1 MALQR
6 PVIFLGPPGAGKG
19 TQAKRLSAHYG
30 VPHLSTGDMLR
41 DHVHRGTELGKKA
54 KPIMDRGELVPDDI
68 VLGMVED
75 RVAQADCAKG
85 FVFDGFPRTMPQA
98 EVLDTVFAKRK
109 FPRPLVVNFH
119 VDHDELLHRVSGRRM
134 CESNGEIYN
143 IYEAPPKV
151 AGLCDK
157 CGGKLIQ
164 RSDDRAEV
172 VRDRLAAFA
181 RQTKPLIDY
190 YRAKGDLS
198 EIDGT
203 ASVEEVSERLEEI
216 LARHG
221 SDGHRS

>member
-68 VLGMVED
+68 VLSIVED
-75 RVAQADCAKG
+75 RVAQADCARG

-98 EVLDTVFAKRK
+98 KVLDEVLAKK
-109 FPRPLVVNFH
+109 HFPEPVVVNFH
-119 VDHDELLHRVSGRRM
+119 VDHDELLHRVSGRWM
-134 CESNGEIYN
+134 CSLNGEIYN
-143 IYEAPPKV
+143 IYEKPPKTK
-151 AGLCDK
+151 GLCDK
-157 CGGKLIQ
+157 CGGTLIQ
-164 RSDDRAEV
+164 RTDDRADV

-181 RQTKPLIDY
+181 RQTQPLIDY
-190 YRAKGDLS
+190 YRSKGDLS
-198 EIDGT
+198 EIDGA
-203 ASVEEVSERLEEI
+203 ASVEEVSHRLEEI

-221 SDGHRS
+221 SDGHRP

>member
-19 TQAKRLSAHYG
+19 TQAKRLSTLYG

-54 KPIMDRGELVPDDI
+54 KPIMDRGDLVPDDI

-75 RVAQADCAKG
+75 RVAQTDCAKG

-98 EVLDTVFAKRK
+98 MALDQVFEKK
-109 FPRPLVVNFH
+109 HFPRPLVVNFH
-119 VDHDELLHRVSGRRM
+119 VDYDELLHRVSGRRM
-134 CESNGEIYN
+134 CSVNGEIYN

-151 AGLCDK
+151 EGLCDK

-164 RSDDRAEV
+164 RTDDRVEV
-172 VRDRLAAFA
+172 VRDRLAAFS
-181 RQTKPLIDY
+181 RQTQPLIEY
-190 YRAKGDLS
+190 YRSHGDLN
-198 EIDGT
+198 EIDGA
-203 ASVEEVSERLEEI
+203 ASVEEVSRRLEQI

-221 SDGHRS
+221 SDGHRP